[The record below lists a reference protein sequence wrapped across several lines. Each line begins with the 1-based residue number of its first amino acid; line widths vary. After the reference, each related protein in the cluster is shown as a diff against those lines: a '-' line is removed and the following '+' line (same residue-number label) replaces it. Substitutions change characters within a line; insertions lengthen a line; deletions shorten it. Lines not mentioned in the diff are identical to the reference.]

1 MTKEKHND
9 PSTSGQIIEQ
19 EMKTSSQNSIDDDQS
34 DRSIS
39 QQQQEPENSH
49 VGQNHTE
56 EDSSQDAEINYDDT
70 SIQSLS
76 TSASQETFHTVGEI
90 GHLLPVEEDKKEID
104 TFIEC
109 EKEKDFDGGKFYT
122 SSKKRRMKNG
132 YHSYQ
137 IQTQQDNDILRTVV
151 GDDEL
156 HQQTSEHSL
165 HEEGPISGDA
175 SVNSI
180 PCSPVRNE
188 LRQRHVSTPD
198 GNIISNRVRSYTS
211 PDSSF
216 DRQAG
221 FLERHSQPRSELI
234 SFYSFRR
241 WLASHSPS
249 LGSRTSRAA
258 QIAQTQIESIE
269 DSNHEI
275 SSNMNNNGRSG
286 GQHSILYPQTIQEE
300 SEIIAPI
307 RQRANSEPERSR
319 WMNFYRE
326 RHILTAGI
334 DPSSPQALDIISS
347 VDSLESGGNSLPFD
361 RISSG
366 NSSSERLS
374 RTNFMARDG
383 SRVDPSQDPHEIELQ
398 NRTHNGQIELST
410 HSTTD
415 VNHDPYREARRNW
428 VRITRRFHVLLII
441 VGTIFSFILL
451 SIMVTWV
458 VLMSAYVVS
467 IDDVC
472 DLPLKPYFWLA
483 TVQMLLDVF
492 RKEIMKQVFRFDPN
506 RQEHQNIPTR
516 VVCYNIAYITYAL
529 LVLRMGVLNIFSSE
543 DSECPHTA
551 KKLFNTTRVF
561 VCMTMAAWFVVLF
574 GYFIPFTI
582 VAYQLTRNGYSPAAE
597 LNEDERQRF
606 GVFPLPNRNRAPSNC
621 IEKLHTI
628 EFSDFREDFP
638 RECCVRRIYLLELDL
653 LSLHRDS
660 PTIFAPHTNKQI
672 CMSDF
677 STREKI
683 VVTECEHVFHYGCC
697 DEWMKQARTC
707 PVCRTDI
714 PESLGIDNEAN
725 DEESSN
731 ARYYVRG
738 FLFARAPFRSNQ
750 FQEDLVTLVSLLR
763 ENNVRR

>member
-1 MTKEKHND
+1 MTKEKYSNK
-9 PSTSGQIIEQ
+9 PTSGQITEKQMSI
-19 EMKTSSQNSIDDDQS
+19 SSQNSIEDDQCET
-34 DRSIS
+34 SIS
-39 QQQQEPENSH
+39 QQEQEPEDSH
-49 VGQNHTE
+49 VGQNHTKE
-56 EDSSQDAEINYDDT
+56 ASSRDAEINYDDT
-70 SIQSLS
+70 SVQSLS
-76 TSASQETFHTVGEI
+76 TSASHETFHTVGEL
-90 GHLLPVEEDKKEID
+90 GHLLPDEEDKKEID
-104 TFIEC
+104 TFVEC
-109 EKEKDFDGGKFYT
+109 EKDFDGGKFYT

-137 IQTQQDNDILRTVV
+137 IQTQQDSDILRTVNE
-151 GDDEL
+151 DDEL
-156 HQQTSEHSL
+156 YQQSSEHSL
-165 HEEGPISGDA
+165 HEEGPISGDRNS
-175 SVNSI
+175 SVNST
-180 PCSPVRNE
+180 PCSPTRNE

-216 DRQAG
+216 NRQAG
-221 FLERHSQPRSELI
+221 FLDRHSQPRSELI
-234 SFYSFRR
+234 SFNSFRR

-258 QIAQTQIESIE
+258 QIAQTQNESIE
-269 DSNHEI
+269 SSNLETSSAS

-286 GQHSILYPQTIQEE
+286 GQHNVMYPQTIQEE
-300 SEIIAPI
+300 SEHITPI

-334 DPSSPQALDIISS
+334 DPTSPRAFDIISS
-347 VDSLESGGNSLPFD
+347 VDSLESGGNSLPVD
-361 RISSG
+361 RISNITST
-366 NSSSERLS
+366 SSSERTRRANLMT
-374 RTNFMARDG
+374 RTG
-383 SRVDPSQDPHEIELQ
+383 SRVNPTRDAHEIELQ
-398 NRTHNGQIELST
+398 DRTHSGQIELST
-410 HSTTD
+410 RNITD
-415 VNHDPYREARRNW
+415 VNDDPYREARRNW
-428 VRITRRFHVLLII
+428 VRITRRFHVLLIV

-506 RQEHQNIPTR
+506 RQEHQTIPTR

-529 LVLRMGVLNIFSSE
+529 LVLRMGVLNIFSSG

-574 GYFIPFTI
+574 GYLIPFTI
-582 VAYQLTRNGYSPAAE
+582 VAFQLTRNGYSPATE
-597 LNEDERQRF
+597 LNDDERQRF

-638 RECCVRRIYLLELDL
+638 RECC
-653 LSLHRDS
+653 
-660 PTIFAPHTNKQI
+660 I

-714 PESLGIDNEAN
+714 PESLGIDNDAN
-725 DEESSN
+725 NEESSN
-731 ARYYVRG
+731 NARYYGRG

-750 FQEDLVTLVSLLR
+750 FHDDLVTLVSLLR